1 MTDYLDIG
9 PTPSAE
15 TCQQVGA
22 RDYDP
27 EIARLECRAFV
38 SLLARV
44 AEEECARRGYR
55 FGDTPCSLRI
65 RGHAHDFGTY
75 LEVAVKYDDD
85 HEEAA
90 DLAYW
95 IEANAP
101 ETWDPEAR
109 AYLDRMISEL
119 RDRRFGC
126 DPVSLGF

>member
-1 MTDYLDIG
+1 MIDYLDIG

-15 TCQQVGA
+15 PCQQLGS
-22 RDYDP
+22 RNYDP
-27 EIARLECRAFV
+27 EIARLECRAYV
-38 SLLARV
+38 SLLTRV
-44 AEEECARRGYR
+44 AEEECARRGYH
-55 FGDTPCSLRI
+55 FGDTTCSLRI
-65 RGHAHDFGTY
+65 RSHDYGAY

-126 DPVSLGF
+126 DPVALGF

>member
-1 MTDYLDIG
+1 MIDYLDIG

-22 RDYDP
+22 RDYDH
-27 EIARLECRAFV
+27 EIARLECRAYV
-38 SLLARV
+38 SLLTRF
-44 AEEECARRGYR
+44 AEAECARRGYH
-55 FGDTPCSLRI
+55 FGDTTCSLRI
-65 RGHAHDFGTY
+65 RSHAHEFGAY
-75 LEVAVKYDDD
+75 LEVAVRYDED
-85 HEEAA
+85 HEEAT

-101 ETWDPEAR
+101 ETWDDEAR

-126 DPVSLGF
+126 DPVALGF